1 MRGGVHC
8 PYRDPN
14 IHCPPFATQPRIP
27 RYIDLSES
35 QSVTSRSIVAARSDL
50 QPQQRLD
57 PVSVEEPLEIRIG
70 DTPVAV
76 VMRTPGDDFELVAGF
91 LLTEGILDDPG
102 SLGALSYCSD
112 ATPPNERNVVEVQLS
127 ADLDFDADALR
138 RNFYATSSCGVC
150 GKASID
156 QVRLKSQRQPTAFT
170 VEDEILKALPATLR
184 QQQAQFERTGSLH
197 AAGLFDPRGQLLAVR
212 EDVGR
217 HNAVDKLMG
226 SFVLGGHWPP
236 SASVL
241 MVSGRTS
248 FEIVQKAL
256 LSGLGCVASV
266 SGPSSLAVD
275 LAQETGVTLIGFVRN
290 GGYNLYTHAERLL
303 YAGDPLSTVATRR

>member
-1 MRGGVHC
+1 MHC

-14 IHCPPFATQPRIP
+14 IHCPPFVTQPRRP
-27 RYIDLSES
+27 RYIGLSES
-35 QSVTSRSIVAARSDL
+35 QSVTSRSIVAARKDR

-57 PVSVEEPLEIRIG
+57 PVSVEEPLEIRIA
-70 DTPVAV
+70 DAPVAV
-76 VMRTPGDDFELVAGF
+76 VMRTPGNDFELVAGF

-127 ADLDFDADALR
+127 AESDFDADALR

-150 GKASID
+150 GKASIE
-156 QVRLKSQRQPTAFT
+156 QVRLQSKRQPAAFT
-170 VEDEILKALPATLR
+170 VEDQILKAMPDALR
-184 QQQAQFERTGSLH
+184 QRQAQFELTGSLH
-197 AAGLFDPRGQLLAVR
+197 AAGLFDCRGELLEVR

-226 SFVLGGHWPP
+226 SFVLAGHWPP
-236 SASVL
+236 AASVL
-241 MVSGRTS
+241 MLSGRTS
-248 FEIVQKAL
+248 FEIVQKAM
-256 LSGLGCVASV
+256 LSGLGCIASV

-275 LAQETGVTLIGFVRN
+275 LAHEAGVTLIGFLRN

-303 YAGDPLSTVATRR
+303 CTGDSLSTVSTRR